1 MSESHEE
8 YDASIHDLAY
18 SLFLMRTGDYEGAV
32 KYAMSGIDKLGV
44 DSSWLPLVFE
54 GVHNPEAYDNAHAL
68 VAKLSDAMLLTPTI
82 EVTLWVLLNDGD
94 RAMQIAQRLVND
106 GEIFPSEAIFI
117 PQFAV
122 LREHEDFP
130 SLLDGM
136 GLTEYWESIGC
147 AWRDERVICEAD
159 D

>member
-18 SLFLMRTGDYEGAV
+18 SLFLMRTGDYEGAG
-32 KYAMSGIDKLGV
+32 KFAMSGIDKLGV
-44 DSSWLPLVFE
+44 DSSWIPLVLE
-54 GVHNPEAYDNAHAL
+54 GVHNPEAYDKAHAV
-68 VAKLSDAMLLTPTI
+68 VAKLSDAELLTPTI

-94 RAMQIAQRLVND
+94 RAMRIAQKLVND

-117 PQFAV
+117 PQFSV
-122 LREHEDFP
+122 LREHDEFP

-136 GLTEYWESIGC
+136 GLPEYWDSIGC
-147 AWRDERVICEAD
+147 AWRDERVVCRAAD
-159 D
+159 